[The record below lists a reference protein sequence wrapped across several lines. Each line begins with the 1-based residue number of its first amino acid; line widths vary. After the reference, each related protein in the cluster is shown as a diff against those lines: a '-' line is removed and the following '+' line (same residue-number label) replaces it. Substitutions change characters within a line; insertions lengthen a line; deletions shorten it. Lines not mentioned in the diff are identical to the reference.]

1 MLPYICRRLIW
12 FKNGFLQNH
21 LVIIGLGWICFIIIL
36 VVVVAA
42 VVVL

>member
-1 MLPYICRRLIW
+1 MLPYIRRRLMW

-21 LVIIGLGWICFIIIL
+21 LVIIRLGWIPFIIIL

-42 VVVL
+42 VVAL